1 MCCTTSAR
9 NRCCATGAAQQVLH
23 NRCPCSGGGT
33 HLSGIA
39 FRGLGHRGRHKG
51 LLRRARIRVYV
62 HTRRLGASSSG
73 AGCAAAAPPGW
84 PLIMVRTYTHGIN
97 AYDTAWR
104 RVYHIPRNITCAHR
118 RSWCPEAL
126 ANMKNLLDYST
137 LSTQSFRNKTDTCGA
152 RQKRLFLRNAQL
164 TTCKKVSGQA
174 AGLLQQEGL
183 LASAGPASTVT
194 VELTVALSTETV
206 APPPTCD
213 RDAPAGGQPP

>member
-1 MCCTTSAR
+1 
-9 NRCCATGAAQQVLH
+9 
-23 NRCPCSGGGT
+23 
-33 HLSGIA
+33 
-39 FRGLGHRGRHKG
+39 
-51 LLRRARIRVYV
+51 
-62 HTRRLGASSSG
+62 
-73 AGCAAAAPPGW
+73 
-84 PLIMVRTYTHGIN
+84 
-97 AYDTAWR
+97 
-104 RVYHIPRNITCAHR
+104 
-118 RSWCPEAL
+118 
-126 ANMKNLLDYST
+126 MKNLLDYST